1 MTFTPTLAKLA
12 LATALG
18 STLIA
23 TQLPAVAGEGH
34 DHGEAP
40 AAASGPALPRFTATS
55 DQFELVG
62 VINGKE
68 VTLYLDGFAD
78 NQPVR
83 DARIEL
89 TLAGSK
95 LEAQKHGDNYEV
107 TLPQTPA
114 AGEWPVTAKVTVGAL
129 TSELKGDLDVHGAE
143 GAHGDGDGHDHEE
156 PHAPNKLAWGAGA
169 AVLLGL
175 LALAGRRWWLNRR
188 ASQKTINAAST
199 QARTGAS
206 A

>member
-1 MTFTPTLAKLA
+1 MTFTPTLTKLA
-12 LATALG
+12 LATVLG
-18 STLIA
+18 STLLA

-34 DHGEAP
+34 DHGDAP
-40 AAASGPALPRFTATS
+40 AAASGTALPRFTATS

-62 VINGKE
+62 VINGKD

-95 LEAQKHGDNYEV
+95 LEAQKHGDDYEV

-114 AGEWPVTAKVTVGAL
+114 AGEWPVTARVTVGAL

-143 GAHGDGDGHDHEE
+143 EAHGDGDGHDHEE
-156 PHAPNKLAWGAGA
+156 SPGPTKLAWGAGA
-169 AVLLGL
+169 AVVLGL

-188 ASQKTINAAST
+188 ASPQSSD
-199 QARTGAS
+199 QARTGEA

>member
-1 MTFTPTLAKLA
+1 MTFTPTLTKLA

-18 STLIA
+18 SSLLA

-34 DHGEAP
+34 DHGDAP

-62 VINGKE
+62 VINGKD

-89 TLAGSK
+89 SLAGEK
-95 LEAQKHGDNYEV
+95 LEAQKHGEDTYEV
-107 TLPQTPA
+107 TLAQAPN

-129 TSELKGDLDVHGAE
+129 TSELKGDLDLHGAE
-143 GAHGDGDGHDHEE
+143 EAHGEGDGHDHEE
-156 PHAPNKLAWGAGA
+156 SHAPNKLAWGAGA
-169 AVLLGL
+169 AVVLGL
-175 LALAGRRWWLNRR
+175 LALAGRRWWLHRR
-188 ASQKTINAAST
+188 ASPQPSH
-199 QARTGAS
+199 QARTGEA